1 MQISCSTFQFDS
13 LCRRHNFAA
22 GFNVYPAEKHFYLFL
37 TLCVTLSHSE
47 LRFKLSLMGIFIHFS
62 SIISWGAIFKLH
74 YLENYSFLEKKKS
87 TQSQFKF
94 HGYIQRLG
102 NMSHCFGFTKYNRCW
117 RDTETTPITVGSGS
131 AGDHRPSLS
140 PQPCP
145 LHFLIAWNGT
155 SDPFRLHR

>member
-1 MQISCSTFQFDS
+1 MQS

-74 YLENYSFLEKKKS
+74 YLENYSFLEKKNQHK
-87 TQSQFKF
+87 
-94 HGYIQRLG
+94 
-102 NMSHCFGFTKYNRCW
+102 
-117 RDTETTPITVGSGS
+117 V
-131 AGDHRPSLS
+131 SLNFMDIS
-140 PQPCP
+140 R
-145 LHFLIAWNGT
+145 G
-155 SDPFRLHR
+155 